1 MRRLSWIDRILTEV
15 NLGLDSVFISP
26 DALPQEESPSKKM
39 SLQQNLSSEDRR
51 HASGLIR
58 VDHTGEI
65 CAQALYRGQAFLARK
80 VETKNALWNAAI
92 EEHNHLIWC
101 RERLHELGAHPSYLN
116 GLWYTASF
124 LIGLVAASLGDDWS
138 NGFVVETERQ
148 VEAHLGRHLAELPLQ
163 DERSRAI
170 LVKMQEEEKDHAYAA
185 DKRGAK
191 DLPLWVKRLMSLK
204 SQVMT
209 RTAYWV

>member
-1 MRRLSWIDRILTEV
+1 M
-15 NLGLDSVFISP
+15 GLDSVFLSP
-26 DALPQEESPSKKM
+26 RAVPGEESPSKKM
-39 SLQQNLSSEDRR
+39 SVDQPLSSEDRR
-51 HASGLIR
+51 HASGLMR

-80 VETKNALWNAAI
+80 TETKEALWNAAI

-101 RERLHELGAHPSYLN
+101 RERLDELGAHPSHLN
-116 GLWYTASF
+116 GLWYSASF
-124 LIGLVAASLGDDWS
+124 LIGLIAASVGDDWS

-148 VEAHLGRHLAELPLQ
+148 VDAHLGRHLVELPLQ

-170 LVKMQEEEKDHAYAA
+170 LIKMQEEEQHHAAA
-185 DKRGAK
+185 AEKRGGR
-191 DLPLWVKRLMSLK
+191 DLPAWVKQLMSLK